1 MCADARASGDCR
13 DGCRHPSKAWAV
25 VGTYLHL
32 QGKENKSWAQ
42 PPHLSQH
49 VLTGA
54 GRREGVYQVTR
65 MGRSEQS
72 HARASSTEGGFARP
86 VDANIAPHSHPPYS
100 SPAAALMANAVPAWL
115 ALR

>member
-1 MCADARASGDCR
+1 MLERAET
-13 DGCRHPSKAWAV
+13 
-25 VGTYLHL
+25 VGTAVGAPKQGPGSRGYLL
-32 QGKENKSWAQ
+32 APAEKREQELGTT
-42 PPHLSQH
+42 PHLSQH
-49 VLTGA
+49 MLTGA

-100 SPAAALMANAVPAWL
+100 SPTTAHLVYGFQPG
-115 ALR
+115 